1 MVIRDRYGI
10 NGVRSATTTLASDVE
25 YESLCPPF
33 EAVLAEGR
41 DVHRAGEHERLP
53 SGTVVFGS

>member
-41 DVHRAGEHERLP
+41 DVHRAGEH
-53 SGTVVFGS
+53 